1 MKRKLYSLIVAFT
14 MLFATSCDLDL
25 LENPNAVTAETA
37 SPTFILNSV
46 QINFAGS
53 FNTLST
59 FGMRMTRIISQ
70 PNVNYANAYFALTLN
85 GTWSTTYASILN
97 DIKFLEELN
106 AENPIPRH
114 LGIARVIKA
123 ITLMNIVDFVGDVPL
138 TEALDPTNF
147 NPVVDPGEQVYR
159 AAFDALQL
167 AKTDFA
173 TATANLPN
181 DFYYGNDVAK
191 WLKLI
196 NTLEL
201 KYYLNRKLIDAAGST
216 AAINALVADNNLLAA
231 GDDFVFRYGT
241 NLTNPDSRHPR
252 FASQYGSGGGDYQ
265 GTWFMFHLTEAKAS
279 PDPRARYYFYRQ
291 TTTNPTDPDELRC
304 LGEIAPGHYLAQDY
318 PFCLPNMTSSG
329 RGYWGRDHLNNEG
342 IPPDGFRRTMY
353 GLYPAG
359 GRFDNDSGS
368 PVNSPTLGASG
379 EGVQPIMLSA
389 FVDFMLAEAAQ
400 TLGTTGD
407 PKALMLSGVRKH
419 FNYVRSF
426 SLSTSE
432 AGVVT
437 SWYPEAEWTAEVN
450 SYVAARGAEWD
461 AAAAN
466 RKMKLIGREYWISLF
481 GNGIESYNLYRRTG
495 QPDRMQPALETDP
508 GLFPRSLLYPND
520 FVVTNRFAEQKAD
533 LGVRVFWDTNPAG
546 NGWVY

>member
-1 MKRKLYSLIVAFT
+1 MKRKLYSLIVAFS
-14 MLFATSCDLDL
+14 MLIATSCDLDL
-25 LENPNAVTAETA
+25 LENPNAVTANTA

-46 QINFAGS
+46 QINFAGK

-70 PNVNYANAYFALTLN
+70 PNVNYANAYFAQTLN
-85 GTWSTTYASILN
+85 GTWNTTYSSILN
-97 DIKFLEELN
+97 DIKFLEELH
-106 AENPIPRH
+106 AANPIPRH
-114 LGIARVIKA
+114 MGIARVLRA
-123 ITLMNIVDFVGDVPL
+123 LTLMNIVDFVNDVPL
-138 TEALDPTNF
+138 SEALDPSNF
-147 NPVVDPGEQVYR
+147 NPKVDPGEQVYR
-159 AAFDALQL
+159 AAFESLQQ
-167 AKTDFA
+167 AKVDFA
-173 TATANLPN
+173 TETPNLPV
-181 DFYYGNDVAK
+181 DFFYNNNVEK
-191 WLKLI
+191 WQKLI

-201 KYYLNRKLIDAAGST
+201 KYHLNLKLIDQSGST
-216 AAINALVADNNLLAA
+216 AAINALVAGNNLLAA

-241 NLTNPDSRHPR
+241 NLTNPDSRHPKYQD
-252 FASQYGSGGGDYQ
+252 QYGSGGGDYQ
-265 GTWFMFHLTEAKAS
+265 STWFMYHLTEAKGLT
-279 PDPRARYYFYRQ
+279 DPRARYYFYRQ

-304 LGEIAPGHYLAQDY
+304 LGEIAPGHYLAQNY

-359 GRFDNDSGS
+359 GRFDNDSGA
-368 PVNSPTLGASG
+368 PINSPTLGAGG
-379 EGVQPIMLSA
+379 EGIQPIMLAS

-419 FNYVRSF
+419 MDYVRTY

-432 AGVVT
+432 ADVVT
-437 SWYPEAEWTAEVN
+437 SLYPEAEWTAEVN
-450 SYVAARGAEWD
+450 RYIATLTSEWD
-461 AAAAN
+461 AAPAG

-495 QPDRMQPALETDP
+495 QPDGMQPALAADP

-520 FVVTNRFAEQKAD
+520 FVVTNSFAEQKAD
-533 LGVRVFWDTNPAG
+533 LGVRVFWDTNPEG
-546 NGWVY
+546 NAWVY